1 LDFLISSTLFII
13 KGDTM
18 SNDMNHHIKIYR
30 NVFIGL
36 LIFTGLTVGASYLE
50 FSMVWLGVAL
60 GLAIAFFKGYLVA
73 ANFMH
78 LNNEKSLIYMIL
90 GMTIFFFLVLF
101 FMPILWDK
109 NEMYSPGHVPMQ
121 NGEVFKELSDDHHHG
136 GH

>member
-1 LDFLISSTLFII
+1 
-13 KGDTM
+13 M

-36 LIFTGLTVGASYLE
+36 LIFTGLTVAASYYDFGGIL
-50 FSMVWLGVAL
+50 WLSIGV

-90 GMTIFFFLVLF
+90 SMTVVFFLVLF
-101 FMPILWDK
+101 FMPTLWHNDGLD
-109 NEMYSPGHVPMQ
+109 SPSHIPMQ
-121 NGEVFKELSDDHHHG
+121 NGEVFEEIDDIDHHHNG
-136 GH
+136 GHH